1 MEKITPILITGAQG
15 FLAKNLIATLQGHG
29 FTRLLLVDK
38 TTPAE
43 VYDRFVQQAQF
54 IFHFA
59 GVNRPLQETEFI
71 EGNVD
76 AVEALLARIK
86 KFASKAPLVV
96 ASSMQAMH
104 DNPYGRSKKA
114 GEDLV
119 LKFASLNQHPVY
131 IYRFTN
137 IFGKW
142 AKPNYNSVVATFCY
156 NIARNLSITIHND
169 HAKISLIYVD
179 DVIAEMM
186 RCLDGKVT
194 TIDGIL
200 RVLPEYDLSVG
211 DLARTIKRFKDNRLQ
226 LKLENQSDPLT
237 KKLYATY
244 LSYVEDTAF
253 IYDLTMHAD
262 HRGSFTEMIKTSQE
276 GQISV
281 NISKP
286 GITKGNHYHHTKNEK
301 FIVVSGEARIRFRK
315 VGEHTITEYHVSGKK
330 IQVVDIPPGYAHSI
344 VNVGQ
349 DDLITIMW
357 ASEVYNPEHPDTYP
371 MEVENHEKN

>member
-1 MEKITPILITGAQG
+1 
-15 FLAKNLIATLQGHG
+15 
-29 FTRLLLVDK
+29 
-38 TTPAE
+38 
-43 VYDRFVQQAQF
+43 
-54 IFHFA
+54 
-59 GVNRPLQETEFI
+59 
-71 EGNVD
+71 
-76 AVEALLARIK
+76 
-86 KFASKAPLVV
+86 
-96 ASSMQAMH
+96 MQAMH

-119 LKFASLNQHPVY
+119 LKYASLNQHPVY